1 MMSQIISF
9 AEHRDNAYVDGRAEV
24 HLQHARTQYGTT
36 CYPLSQF
43 VVFGYE
49 NQAEEN
55 EILTYK
61 GPEYI
66 RVDALKALLGS
77 FDPSRMSEAERECIS
92 RNAESL
98 KRVFNEFIVR
108 VQVW

>member
-1 MMSQIISF
+1 MGQVIRLDV
-9 AEHRDNAYVDGRAEV
+9 HRDKAYTDAHAEV
-24 HLQHARTQYGTT
+24 HLRHAQAYRGKE
-36 CYPLSQF
+36 CIPLSQF

-49 NQAEEN
+49 TQAEEN

-61 GPEYI
+61 GPEDI

-98 KRVFNEFIVR
+98 KRAFNEFMVR